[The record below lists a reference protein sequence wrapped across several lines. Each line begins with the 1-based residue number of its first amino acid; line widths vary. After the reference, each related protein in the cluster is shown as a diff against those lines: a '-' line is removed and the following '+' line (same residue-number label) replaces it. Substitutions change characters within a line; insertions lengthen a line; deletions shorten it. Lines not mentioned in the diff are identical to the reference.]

1 MDINK
6 KPTASNILK
15 RELLK
20 LFSELGMRQE
30 NLSSS
35 QRFFW
40 GGARKIKSYK
50 EMKMLLFLDYMVA
63 YTETQ
68 ISLQKNYVINSL
80 ASFLET
86 KLMYTFLNIFILQN
100 KVRKYK
106 VAKVTIFI
114 NIKNIKFLDMNLMK
128 DI

>member
-1 MDINK
+1 
-6 KPTASNILK
+6 
-15 RELLK
+15 
-20 LFSELGMRQE
+20 
-30 NLSSS
+30 
-35 QRFFW
+35 
-40 GGARKIKSYK
+40 
-50 EMKMLLFLDYMVA
+50 MKMLLFLDYMVA